1 MDPKIPPHRYSP
13 INTNRRVIL
22 PILSTPAEADGCMQ
36 SVKSDVFGTRM
47 TLDAVSDTYEK
58 EVVRLMV
65 PVGAALARYPPS
77 RP

>member
-1 MDPKIPPHRYSP
+1 
-13 INTNRRVIL
+13 
-22 PILSTPAEADGCMQ
+22 MQ
-36 SVKSDVFGTRM
+36 SVKSDVFGTPM